1 MPARRTIR
9 RTSYGGLAA
18 AGVVAAATL
27 SWPVVVLALIAAVFL
42 LVWEVRGLRIR
53 LGAQVERS
61 ARIVERAAEQ
71 RRLQV
76 CLATEVY
83 DQARLLGRDF
93 PVEAGPLILR
103 SLIARGDVLDAYR
116 LVGRGDLA
124 EIPAPNLRRLRDG
137 LQRRGYFDWALT
149 VAEAIADR
157 NESDERVLGTLRG
170 EIAVT
175 SGAFVPV
182 VPVSPGFSAQ
192 WEGPDAGSNTVL
204 HLVGKSLPHSQAG
217 YTLRT
222 HYIAIAQRDAGL
234 DPHVATQ
241 TGFAAD
247 AGPAEVVDGITY
259 HRLAGPAL
267 QSVPQDVWL
276 AQHVA
281 RVADLVAS
289 LRPAVLHAASD
300 YLNAL
305 TATAVG
311 TAYGIPVVYESRG
324 FWEETYL
331 SRQQQRYGWDLAT
344 HAEEYGLPD
353 FYLRRRA
360 VEDRVRRAAD
370 RVVTLAGVM
379 ADRIVAGGVPR
390 EHVEVVPNAVDVDAF
405 PIPRRDHELAARHGI
420 AADATVIGYISSLAE
435 YEGID
440 TLIAAYEKVAAVA
453 DGPVALLVVGDGAA
467 RADLEARAAGLAG
480 VHFTGQVPH
489 ETILSWYGLIDIFVV
504 PRRPVEVCHLVTPL
518 KPFEAFATGRTVV
531 LSDVRALAS
540 IAADSGAAELFTAGD
555 PDSLAE
561 VLLRLLRDPAR
572 RRELA
577 EAGAAW
583 VRAERT
589 WAANA
594 RTYLRLYADLRV
606 TGVPRQITASG
617 TGSAAV
623 PAAGRTSP

>member
-18 AGVVAAATL
+18 AGVAAAATL
-27 SWPVVVLALIAAVFL
+27 SWPAVVLALIAAVFL

-53 LGAQVERS
+53 LGAQAERS
-61 ARIVERAAEQ
+61 ARSTERAVEQ

-116 LVGRGDLA
+116 LVSRGDLA

-182 VPVSPGFSAQ
+182 VSGSSAPSAV
-192 WEGPDAGSNTVL
+192 GPDAGSGTVL

-222 HYIAIAQRDAGL
+222 HYIATAQRDAGL

-247 AGPAEVVDGITY
+247 AGSTEVVDGITY

-289 LRPAVLHAASD
+289 VRPAVLHAASD

-344 HAEEYGLPD
+344 HADRYGLPD

-360 VEDRVRRAAD
+360 IEDRVRRAAD

-405 PIPRRDHELAARHGI
+405 PVPRRDHELAARHGI

-440 TLIAAYEKVAAVA
+440 TLIAAYERVAAVA

-489 ETILSWYGLIDIFVV
+489 ETILSWYSLIDIFVV

>member
-9 RTSYGGLAA
+9 RAAYGALAA
-18 AGVVAAATL
+18 AGVIAAATL
-27 SWPVVVLALIAAVFL
+27 SWPAVVPALAAAVFL
-42 LVWEVRGLRIR
+42 LAWEVRGLRIR
-53 LGAQVERS
+53 VGAQAART
-61 ARIVERAAEQ
+61 ARITERAAEQ

-83 DQARLLGRDF
+83 DQGRLLGRAT
-93 PVEAGPLILR
+93 PVEIGPLILR

-116 LVGRGDLA
+116 LVSRGDLA

-157 NESDERVLGTLRG
+157 NESDDRVLGTLRG

-175 SGAFVPV
+175 SGAFVPE
-182 VPVSPGFSAQ
+182 VPPAPPGVA
-192 WEGPDAGSNTVL
+192 PVAGRVL
-204 HLVGKSLPHSQAG
+204 HLVGKSLPQSQAG

-222 HYIAIAQRDAGL
+222 HYIATAQRDAGL
-234 DPHVATQ
+234 DAHVATQ

-247 AGPAEVVDGITY
+247 AGPAEIVDGITY

-276 AQHVA
+276 GRHVA
-281 RVADLVAS
+281 RVAELVGT

-305 TATAVG
+305 TAMVVG
-311 TAYGIPVVYESRG
+311 AAYGIPVVYESRG

-331 SRQQQRYGWDLAT
+331 SRQQQRYGWNLDT
-344 HAEEYGLPD
+344 HAETYGLPD

-360 VEDRVRRAAD
+360 IEDRVRLGAD
-370 RVVTLAGVM
+370 RVVTLAAVM
-379 ADRIVAGGVPR
+379 ADRIVAGGVAR
-390 EHVEVVPNAVDVDAF
+390 EHIEVVPNAVDVDAF
-405 PIPRRDHELAARHGI
+405 PIAHRDAALAARHGI

-440 TLIAAYEKVAAVA
+440 TLIAAYEKVAAEV
-453 DGPVALLVVGDGAA
+453 DGPVALLIVGDGAA
-467 RADLEARAAGLAG
+467 RADLEERAAGLSG

-489 ETILSWYGLIDIFVV
+489 ETILGWYGLIDIFVV

-555 PDSLAE
+555 PDSLAD
-561 VLLRLLRDPAR
+561 VLLGLLRDPRR

-577 EAGAAW
+577 DAGAAW

-594 RTYLRLYADLRV
+594 RTYLRLYADLRA
-606 TGVPRQITASG
+606 TGVPRQVTASG
-617 TGSAAV
+617 TGSAAE